1 MAQSVARVIETS
13 PSLDTKSVAKATVK
27 PFGFGASL
35 VAVIAISAIAFGFVI
50 KDREFI
56 VPGEGLGY
64 RLGLY
69 GGLVMLALLA
79 YPVFKRTRLFGNGT
93 QAASLFRLHML
104 LGVIGPIMI
113 FFHTNFS
120 TGALNSNIALFAMIL
135 VAGSGVVG
143 RYIYI
148 HVYAGLSG
156 ARYDVGTLLSQ
167 ATKLM
172 AGIEEDVGGSSG
184 LVSAALANFSIK
196 ATPKNAGVLSS
207 MKLSLAMP
215 FHIAAA
221 RKRIMREVVRAIASN
236 ADRKGWKKREAYEH
250 TQIARTHMNEFLSAV
265 SKAAQLSFWERMFS
279 LWHVL
284 HVPLFFLLLVSGV
297 IHVVAVHLY

>member
-1 MAQSVARVIETS
+1 MAQSAARVLE
-13 PSLDTKSVAKATVK
+13 PSHNAAAQAVAPKSTKAFGGSALAVAIFA
-27 PFGFGASL
+27 
-35 VAVIAISAIAFGFVI
+35 IAAIAFGFVI
-50 KDREFI
+50 RDRELI
-56 VPGEGLGY
+56 VPGEGIGY

-69 GGLVMLALLA
+69 GGLIMLALLT

-93 QAASLFRLHML
+93 KAASVFRLHML
-104 LGVIGPIMI
+104 LGIIGPIMI

-120 TGALNSNIALFAMIL
+120 LGALNSNIALFAMIL

-143 RYIYI
+143 RYIYV

-156 ARYDVGTLLSQ
+156 ARYDMGTLLSQ

-172 AGIEEDVGGSSG
+172 SGIEEDVGGSSG

-196 ATPKNAGVLSS
+196 ATPKKSGLLASLQ
-207 MKLSLAMP
+207 LSLTMP
-215 FHIAAA
+215 LHVSSA
-221 RKRIMREVVRAIASN
+221 RKRIMQEAKRAIAGN
-236 ADRKGWKKREAYEH
+236 ADRKGWSKREVYEH
-250 TQIARTHMNEFLSAV
+250 TLSAKAHVNEFLNAV
-265 SKAAQLSFWERMFS
+265 SKAAQLAFWERMFS